1 MWRMINP
8 LNWNLQWKW
17 IIWQVAVPILSPIGM
32 SVIFVYLWESGQ
44 PGFIIRWPIIIDVSP
59 WALIFYSTTLIGA
72 TMHDFS
78 PKFSDHQALGYSLI
92 ATAIA
97 VVLYAGFIVIW
108 RHDPKWNPGVA
119 VTVSLEDCCWLQSAC
134 AIREPKSVE
143 GREGRECRAMEIFN
157 GS

>member
-1 MWRMINP
+1 MWRIINP
-8 LNWNLQWKW
+8 INWNLQWKW

-44 PGFIIRWPIIIDVSP
+44 PGFVIRWPIIIDISP
-59 WALIFYSTTLIGA
+59 WALIFYSMTLIGA
-72 TMHDFS
+72 AMHDFS
-78 PKFSDHQALGYSLI
+78 PKFPDHQALGYSLI

-119 VTVSLEDCCWLQSAC
+119 VY
-134 AIREPKSVE
+134 SVT
-143 GREGRECRAMEIFN
+143 GGLLLASIGLCHQGAKVR
-157 GS
+157 

>member
-1 MWRMINP
+1 
-8 LNWNLQWKW
+8 
-17 IIWQVAVPILSPIGM
+17 M

-44 PGFIIRWPIIIDVSP
+44 PGFVIRWPIIVDVSP
-59 WALIFYSTTLIGA
+59 WALIFYSMTLIGA

-119 VTVSLEDCCWLQSAC
+119 VY
-134 AIREPKSVE
+134 SVT
-143 GREGRECRAMEIFN
+143 GGLLLASIGLCHQGAKVR
-157 GS
+157 